1 MSDRGL
7 GMQNI
12 SYYGPGTRWGAIWAG
27 VFTFAAIWAVFEA
40 LALAIF
46 PNTGGGS
53 VGLQVWTVILTII
66 AMYVAGLE
74 TGRMAGIANRHDG
87 LIHGMI
93 MFGLAAV
100 SAVILTSFATGE
112 LWGGGTAHAVTIS
125 AGTEWGYFC
134 ALFFGWLAAMGGAST
149 GVTRRVLGTSV
160 AREPIP
166 MHPAA

>member
-1 MSDRGL
+1 MSDRAL
-7 GMQNI
+7 GMQEV

-27 VFTFAAIWAVFEA
+27 VFTFAAVWAVFES

-46 PNTGGGS
+46 PNTAGGS
-53 VGLQVWTVILTII
+53 VGFQIWSVILTII

-74 TGRMAGIANRHDG
+74 TGRLAGIANRHDG
-87 LIHGMI
+87 LIHGMV

-100 SAVILTSFATGE
+100 SAVILTTFATGV
-112 LWGGGTAHAVTIS
+112 LWGGTTAHAITIT

-149 GVTRRVLGTSV
+149 GVARRVVGTSV
-160 AREPIP
+160 TREPIQ
-166 MHPAA
+166 MRPAA